1 MKYILSFLLYIPL
14 SVLAVGDLCINE
26 HVPDL
31 KNFCM
36 AKQYVNATQCDRIGS
51 LIMKAECMSF
61 IKTKQREVIWAIK
74 PLDLA
79 TADIRGEKK
88 FIWNR

>member
-1 MKYILSFLLYIPL
+1 MKYILSILLTIPL
-14 SVLAVGDLCINE
+14 TAFAVGDECINE

-36 AKQYVNATQCDRIGS
+36 AKQYGNATQCDRIGS
-51 LIMKAECMSF
+51 LVMKAECMSI
-61 IKTKQREVIWAIK
+61 IKSKQREAIWSIK